1 MHFRDSG
8 IIYGPFWGSFAVVD
22 ELRYCTVH
30 LSFISTQSNKNV
42 TKTNQSIIKRNKGNQ
57 SGVQRGHQGG
67 PRGFHHCIK
76 KQDERLFQQMVMNI
90 YRWDSKD
97 SPHQKHFKT
106 PDVAGPQLICYGRD
120 VTWL

>member
-22 ELRYCTVH
+22 ELWYCTVH
-30 LSFISTQSNKNV
+30 LSFISTH
-42 TKTNQSIIKRNKGNQ
+42 NQTIKESIIKGNKGNQ

-106 PDVAGPQLICYGRD
+106 PDIAGPQLICYGRD
-120 VTWL
+120 VTCL